1 MGKWYGEP
9 GLKSRDRFAARLR
22 EVIQIPEQNID
33 LPWDRLWRIY
43 GVGAIE
49 ILESILSENR
59 GAELVIRPAKIC
71 RAELELI
78 RNQEMVVTLEDFLRR
93 RTLLAQTHGLSELA
107 SMPGIRAAC
116 EVLFGNQAEQRYEEY
131 FQMHPPI
138 EIQSS
143 HTNKNINAKVEVVR
157 KP

>member
-1 MGKWYGEP
+1 
-9 GLKSRDRFAARLR
+9 
-22 EVIQIPEQNID
+22 
-33 LPWDRLWRIY
+33 
-43 GVGAIE
+43 
-49 ILESILSENR
+49 
-59 GAELVIRPAKIC
+59 VIRPAKIC

-143 HTNKNINAKVEVVR
+143 HKNKNINAKVEVVR